1 MADWEQRAAKK
12 RQALRD
18 SIPSEWI
25 IPAELLPAESVDDVT
40 KFPETSGWFAPEEL
54 AITNSSVVDLL
65 PKLASGELKSETV
78 TRAFCKRAAAA
89 HQLVKTLS
97 LILSLHSFCSH
108 VGCRQTV
115 CRKHVSLAPL
125 RRPRG

>member
-40 KFPETSGWFAPEEL
+40 KFPETSGWFTPEEL

-89 HQLVKTLS
+89 HQLVTTS
-97 LILSLHSFCSH
+97 HSHSSLHSFCSR
-108 VGCRQTV
+108 V
-115 CRKHVSLAPL
+115 
-125 RRPRG
+125 